1 MQGISTRA
9 EPGYAARCVMPA
21 RLRAHP
27 IAVADPTRAAHQV
40 AAAAFGDAPRAR
52 PLVLAVARF
61 GAHAGLRPSP
71 WVLDGVLHAIDEA
84 GLRAKALPMGERG
97 VADPIATHLAAHGV
111 EPLDPRGATVI
122 VRAVGS
128 RQGLR
133 IPRELLGGSLCLVLP
148 CVHRQLPGKDGPAW
162 RGPIGEGLA
171 SLAAAF
177 GGSFTRDPVEA
188 IARGL
193 AELFAHVSVVID
205 AGWWAPLAGEGDA
218 APLLLAPERALGL
231 RLASPVVG
239 DAALDPL
246 VADAWL
252 GTQLG
257 LPQRRRPSDAPR
269 VVGPAARTPWPKLPR
284 TAPREPSAG
293 ASWWTAP
300 LAAASPRAPAALA
313 ALWRSGER
321 AAPRRAA
328 LPPAVPGSLARLW
341 DEYERSPARPTKGRQ
356 EEPA

>member
-1 MQGISTRA
+1 MH
-9 EPGYAARCVMPA
+9 A

-84 GLRAKALPMGERG
+84 GLRATALSLGLHPRG
-97 VADPIATHLAAHGV
+97 VTDPIATQLTTRGV
-111 EPLDPRGATVI
+111 EPLDPRDAAVL
-122 VRAVGS
+122 VRAPGS
-128 RQGLR
+128 RHGLQV
-133 IPRELLGGSLCLVLP
+133 PRALLGGSLCLVLP
-148 CVHRQLPGKDGPAW
+148 CVHRQLPGKDGTAW

-171 SLAAAF
+171 SLAAAL
-177 GGSFTRDPVEA
+177 GSGSSTRDPIEA
-188 IARGL
+188 TARLL

-205 AGWWAPLAGEGDA
+205 AGWWAPLSGEGEA

-231 RLASPVVG
+231 RLSSPVVG

-246 VADAWL
+246 LADAWL
-252 GTQLG
+252 GAQLG
-257 LPQRRRPSDAPR
+257 LPLRRRPSEAPR

-284 TAPREPSAG
+284 TAPRDASPG
-293 ASWWTAP
+293 GSWWAAS
-300 LAAASPRAPAALA
+300 LAAAAPRAPAALA
-313 ALWRSGER
+313 ALWRPGDR
-321 AAPRRAA
+321 PAPRRAA
-328 LPPAVPGSLARLW
+328 LPPAVPGALARLW
-341 DEYERSPARPTKGRQ
+341 DEYEPRSRQDPRQGRAKDRDPA
-356 EEPA
+356 